1 MLEHGEFD
9 RLLLT
14 PCWKKGSDSSHS
26 TVLSRV
32 VGMIFCWIFTVS
44 QLKKLVSENG
54 KIFNFRFYLL
64 LLVIG
69 LAAKFTY
76 REALSKKYHN
86 DNKTYKI

>member
-1 MLEHGEFD
+1 MENSIARYL
-9 RLLLT
+9 RLAE
-14 PCWKKGSDSSHS
+14 KKGSDSNHGKVFS
-26 TVLSRV
+26 TV

-64 LLVIG
+64 LLLIDI
-69 LAAKFTY
+69 AAKLTY
-76 REALSKKYHN
+76 RELLSKKSQN

>member
-1 MLEHGEFD
+1 MENSIARYSRPGE
-9 RLLLT
+9 
-14 PCWKKGSDSSHS
+14 KKGSNSGNATVFS
-26 TVLSRV
+26 TV

-64 LLVIG
+64 LLLIG
-69 LAAKFTY
+69 IAAQFTD
-76 REALSKKYHN
+76 REPLSKKSQN